1 MALLQYLEE
10 GQFSTNLETGD
21 YKVIVIGPGGDGG
34 KGGTSIGSNLSTAS
48 RVDGAAGGGG
58 GGGAYV
64 YVNTFYNVPA
74 GELHIIIRET
84 DTTLFGPI
92 LITIPKAGSGNT
104 IGDNSNVPAQPGDSI
119 GEQGFIGSHGGG
131 AGGNFGI
138 KVTSG
143 DFPEVTPIRGGQGSH
158 GNGEDSTI
166 GTITDTVQAGGKGGK
181 GGANPRLAAG
191 SGGFGASANG
201 VHITEQNF
209 LQITAEYLAEKITG
223 GNGSNGTAPASRQAV
238 TGISGG
244 NGGGGG
250 GAWTNGKD
258 GAKAI
263 APGRGVNGKGG
274 NGGIGGL
281 GAVWLMKLKNNTTK
295 TH

>member
-21 YKVIVIGPGGDGG
+21 YKVIVIGPGGD
-34 KGGTSIGSNLSTAS
+34 
-48 RVDGAAGGGG
+48 
-58 GGGAYV
+58 
-64 YVNTFYNVPA
+64 
-74 GELHIIIRET
+74 
-84 DTTLFGPI
+84 
-92 LITIPKAGSGNT
+92 
-104 IGDNSNVPAQPGDSI
+104 
-119 GEQGFIGSHGGG
+119 
-131 AGGNFGI
+131 
-138 KVTSG
+138 
-143 DFPEVTPIRGGQGSH
+143 
-158 GNGEDSTI
+158 
-166 GTITDTVQAGGKGGK
+166 GGKGGK